1 MVTEDLKDLILA
13 KKREGKIVFYSI
25 EGLMEAKMEDIIQ
38 QPAEGLLWDL
48 NCDMAT
54 LLHRSSEGNR
64 CWVNDMALS
73 NITEYLVNKVNEI
86 TEDRDVWKARCEE
99 LEKQLNKEE
108 QCDLGKS

>member
-25 EGLMEAKMEDIIQ
+25 EGLMEDKMEDIIQ

-48 NCDMAT
+48 NRDMAT
-54 LLHRSSEGNR
+54 LLHRASDDNP
-64 CWVNDMALS
+64 CWVNDVALS

-86 TEDRDVWKARCEE
+86 TEERDVWKARCEE
-99 LEKQLNKEE
+99 LEKQLTKE
-108 QCDLGKS
+108 KTK